1 VEHRVPQTVG
11 KDLAKQATIAAF
23 DAHAERLARYRP
35 RAEWIGDYK
44 ALVSVQVSGMALSGT
59 VEFHEREVGLA
70 MDVPLLLRPLRSR
83 VIERI
88 ERELALWFARAQAG
102 TIGLAAA
109 TE

>member
-1 VEHRVPQTVG
+1 
-11 KDLAKQATIAAF
+11 
-23 DAHAERLARYRP
+23 
-35 RAEWIGDYK
+35 
-44 ALVSVQVSGMALSGT
+44 
-59 VEFHEREVGLA
+59 

-88 ERELALWFARAQAG
+88 ERELAIWFARAQAG